1 MKYFIKTSD
10 NARILV
16 EDLNSDVE
24 KTILFIHGWPLNHNV
39 FEYQIITLYIFN
51 IYHFVCYI

>member
-16 EDLNSDVE
+16 EDLNSDSE
-24 KTILFIHGWPLNHNV
+24 KTILFIHSWPLNHNAY
-39 FEYQIITLYIFN
+39 EYQLNF
-51 IYHFVCYI
+51 FW